1 MAARNVSNEDPVAAS
16 IANELEDLLELG
28 DAPEVVSN
36 PLPPL
41 PPGISPRDV
50 LLYPGNRIFQGVD
63 SPLTPFWMNSSPG
76 TPNWLKGEFPRT
88 PGPQGVRELL
98 RSPAWSLSPLKN
110 SMRRAVQAEGMFA
123 EAIISHSAQRDKPM
137 MPSHWQSLDLQREAE
152 PEGGEGRDAPAVGKW
167 HRLAKTSSDLEK
179 IFPQGGQQDVPGVN
193 GGQQGAPPL
202 QGAPVV
208 QRSAEARA
216 GKGTE
221 KAQPVAEAEVR
232 DPPLGE
238 NAEPRA
244 GGASQLVLER
254 DSALLKGW
262 AAQSTTSSSG
272 VQLPERTSSGMT
284 VSSMRPP
291 PDRSGAKTPMSQA
304 EKSFPPEE
312 DVRRSAEA
320 PSEAPRGSILKR
332 RAFKPLTSLVTKS
345 PREENKTGPRRKR
358 GFLADPVSAAEAE
371 GFWEDEDMADVQEE
385 GEALF
390 IFGQSAFLCS
400 TTKPPSMRTP
410 SAMLGIADRHYGLIW
425 TLALDLEI
433 SVTFWILESDLEL
446 ANSSGISSLA
456 LRLWSLQR
464 PHGMRVRLGSIR
476 GCGTGWPQLTCFQK
490 PCLSFIYEG
499 WPENEGLKQ
508 SGKHMLHL

>member
-1 MAARNVSNEDPVAAS
+1 MAAGNVSDEDPVAAS

-28 DAPEVVSN
+28 DAPEVVSK

-76 TPNWLKGEFPRT
+76 TPNWLKGEFPNT
-88 PGPQGVRELL
+88 PGPQGVKELL

-123 EAIISHSAQRDKPM
+123 EAIISHTAQKDKPM
-137 MPSHWQSLDLQREAE
+137 MPSHWQSLDLQREA
-152 PEGGEGRDAPAVGKW
+152 EGGEGRDAPAVGKW
-167 HRLAKTSSDLEK
+167 HRLAKTSSDLENM
-179 IFPQGGQQDVPGVN
+179 FPQGGQQEVPGVN
-193 GGQQGAPPL
+193 GGQQGAPPV
-202 QGAPVV
+202 QGKQQEAG
-208 QRSAEARA
+208 SAGARA

-221 KAQPVAEAEVR
+221 KSQPAAELEVR
-232 DPPLGE
+232 APPLGE
-238 NAEPRA
+238 NAEQSQPRA

-272 VQLPERTSSGMT
+272 MQLPERTSSGMT

-304 EKSFPPEE
+304 KKSFPPEE

-320 PSEAPRGSILKR
+320 PAEAPRGSILKR

-358 GFLADPVSAAEAE
+358 GFLADPVGAAEAE
-371 GFWEDEDMADVQEE
+371 GFWDDEDMADVQQE
-385 GEALF
+385 GETLD
-390 IFGQSAFLCS
+390 
-400 TTKPPSMRTP
+400 TP
-410 SAMLGIADRHYGLIW
+410 L
-425 TLALDLEI
+425 
-433 SVTFWILESDLEL
+433 
-446 ANSSGISSLA
+446 
-456 LRLWSLQR
+456 
-464 PHGMRVRLGSIR
+464 
-476 GCGTGWPQLTCFQK
+476 
-490 PCLSFIYEG
+490 
-499 WPENEGLKQ
+499 LKSQ
-508 SGKHMLHL
+508 Q